1 MNLIQSAIRLLHFA
15 VKSSIVNFENIRVGD
30 RIVIT
35 NVEDDVDGTVQE
47 LKLDNIR
54 LLTSSGVKNIKY
66 SKNNIIHII
75 KRADMLNL
83 RNHNE
88 YERDLKDMTKED
100 HQNKGR
106 PEYGPE
112 EKTEKS
118 KFFSYFKPFDRIAYG
133 IRAFIDDC
141 YVLNLVF
148 FDEFNQLTKFPSIS
162 NNMVSLA
169 CISVVDA

>member
-1 MNLIQSAIRLLHFA
+1 LLHFA

-118 KFFSYFKPFDRIAYG
+118 NLPTSKISLSLRSKKANEGTYYYVDDKGFHSRDEAEKFC
-133 IRAFIDDC
+133 DDHD
-141 YVLNLVF
+141 YPYSKIKEEK
-148 FDEFNQLTKFPSIS
+148 D
-162 NNMVSLA
+162 
-169 CISVVDA
+169 